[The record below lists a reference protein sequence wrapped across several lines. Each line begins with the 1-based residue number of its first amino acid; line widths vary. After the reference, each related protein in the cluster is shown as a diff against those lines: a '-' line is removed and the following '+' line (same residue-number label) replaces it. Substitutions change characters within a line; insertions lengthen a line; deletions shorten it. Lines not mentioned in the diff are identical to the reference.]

1 MAVPLLNPFASFF
14 SGLIAPVTN
23 LFAARNENQ
32 TAVKMQ
38 QVQRIINADDKLA
51 ELERIDAE
59 NAGASWKDEFWTLV
73 LALPAIMAFIP
84 AMVPHVTAGFD
95 ALASMPEFYRWWLSI
110 AIGTSFGIRTFRK

>member
-1 MAVPLLNPFASFF
+1 MSIIGGFL

-23 LFAARNENQ
+23 LFVKRNENQ

-38 QVQRIINADDKLA
+38 QVERLINADDKLA

-95 ALASMPEFYRWWLSI
+95 ALAAMPEFYRWWLSI
-110 AIGTSFGIRTFRK
+110 AIGTSFGIRTFKK